1 MEELEQ
7 LKRIMMTQGFH
18 LQAAQGELA
27 ELRGMQARTFE
38 GIAMLSDIK
47 ASDLTTLKDIEARL
61 TQVEGTQGDIKALI
75 QDIRTKLTEQGL

>member
-27 ELRGMQARTFE
+27 ELRGMQAKTFE

-47 ASDLTTLKDIEARL
+47 AGDLATLQDIEARL
-61 TQVEGTQGDIKALI
+61 TQVEGTQGDIKALV

>member
-47 ASDLTTLKDIEARL
+47 ASDLTTLQDIEARL